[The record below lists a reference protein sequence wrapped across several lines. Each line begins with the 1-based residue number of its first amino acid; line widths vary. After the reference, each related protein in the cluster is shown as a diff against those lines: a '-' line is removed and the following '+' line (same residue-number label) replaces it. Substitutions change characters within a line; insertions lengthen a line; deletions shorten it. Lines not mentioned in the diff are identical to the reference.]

1 MNKFWMMGGAI
12 IAVSVTAMVWSAGP
26 VRSSENLLG
35 KAQSEFAMKARDALI
50 QRYMT
55 QSSAASAVV
64 ASPKPETLLPY
75 AVASL
80 EPVAAPTIV
89 SRDMRLE
96 APAPEPQAAAEPQP
110 VTEAFPEAPIAS
122 QDSVL
127 PPAPPTA
134 SVASAAGETQ
144 AKNLEIAALPEEPAV
159 SVSPKSIPAGASELA
174 KADTPVVTPTHV
186 APLRRFKAERQTRH
200 EPHARQER
208 KSNTFADRSEDS
220 YRSERAA
227 PRYLTPHD
235 LNSLRARS
243 PELAAAI
250 ARYL

>member
-35 KAQSEFAMKARDALI
+35 KAQSEFAMKARDALL
-50 QRYMT
+50 QRYMA
-55 QSSAASAVV
+55 QSSTAPAVV

-75 AVASL
+75 VVASL

-110 VTEAFPEAPIAS
+110 VTEASPEAPIAS

-134 SVASAAGETQ
+134 SVAGETK
-144 AKNLEIAALPEEPAV
+144 AKNLEMAALPEEPAV
-159 SVSPKSIPAGASELA
+159 SVSPKWIPAGASELA
-174 KADTPVVTPTHV
+174 RADTPVVTPTHG
-186 APLRRFKAERQTRH
+186 ARRRQFKAERQTRH
-200 EPHARQER
+200 EPNVRLER
-208 KSNTFADRSEDS
+208 KSKVVAYSSEH
-220 YRSERAA
+220 AA
-227 PRYLTPHD
+227 PRYLTPSS
-235 LNSLRARS
+235 LKALRARS